1 MSKEPLFT
9 LDDISDI
16 VKMSQ
21 NLPPIALAAEIK
33 KLEKKVELLSSST
46 EVQEEKPTEVQE
58 EKPVKKKA
66 AKRKRAAKKTEE
78 VKTEEVK
85 TEEVKTEEV
94 KTEEVETSESTKPTI
109 SAKTLHEKFRV
120 IVENDPE
127 SRSRLVTLL
136 AKYDAKRIS
145 DVPKEHYEELVKA
158 LDSGDY

>member
-78 VKTEEVK
+78 VKTEEV
-85 TEEVKTEEV
+85 
-94 KTEEVETSESTKPTI
+94 ETSESTKPTI